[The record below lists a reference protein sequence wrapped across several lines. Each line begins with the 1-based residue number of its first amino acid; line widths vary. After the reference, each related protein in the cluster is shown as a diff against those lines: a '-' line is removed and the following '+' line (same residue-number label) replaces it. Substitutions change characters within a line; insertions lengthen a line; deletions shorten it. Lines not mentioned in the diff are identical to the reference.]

1 MSENGSVD
9 EIKVEEFNNEAGQTV
24 ESGELSEGKKSFFL
38 LARALNLTVNLLLA
52 RGNLFPSEVVFQ
64 QKVVPTSVIN

>member
-24 ESGELSEGKKSFFL
+24 ESGELSEGKKSFFFIGSGFEL
-38 LARALNLTVNLLLA
+38 DRESAARPWEP
-52 RGNLFPSEVVFQ
+52 FSF
-64 QKVVPTSVIN
+64 